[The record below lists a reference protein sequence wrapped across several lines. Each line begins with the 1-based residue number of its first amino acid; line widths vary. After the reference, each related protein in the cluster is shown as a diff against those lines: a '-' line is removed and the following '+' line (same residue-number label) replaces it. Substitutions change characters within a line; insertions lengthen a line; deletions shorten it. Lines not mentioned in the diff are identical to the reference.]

1 MKAVVYNGP
10 KDVSVDT
17 IDDPKIEK
25 PTDVIIRLTT
35 TNICGSDLVR
45 AAIGM

>member
-10 KDVSVDT
+10 KDVSVST

-25 PTDVIIRLTT
+25 
-35 TNICGSDLVR
+35 
-45 AAIGM
+45 